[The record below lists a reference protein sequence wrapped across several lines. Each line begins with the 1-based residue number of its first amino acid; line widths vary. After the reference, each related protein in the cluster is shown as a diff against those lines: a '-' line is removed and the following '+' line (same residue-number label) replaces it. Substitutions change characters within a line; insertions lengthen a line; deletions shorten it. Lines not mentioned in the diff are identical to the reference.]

1 MTSKTKKMGFWSI
14 VLLTI
19 NSIIGT
25 GIFLSPGGVTKQ
37 AGSMAPF
44 IYICTA
50 IFAAVLA
57 VTFASAS
64 KYVVKNGAAYS
75 YAKAAF
81 GENVGMFIGVTRYVS
96 ASIAWGVM
104 ATAVVKNALN
114 IFGQDPKNLV
124 NVTIGFIILMFILF
138 MINIK
143 GTAFLTLISN
153 LSTIGK
159 MAALAIT
166 ILAGLAI
173 ILMTGVNNITAVDS
187 LTNEAG
193 KLVVNPMNSTIFVT
207 AVISAFYAFTGFES
221 VASGASDMEEPEKNL
236 PRAIPLAIGIIAAI
250 YFGIVLV
257 AMMINSTA
265 LVTST
270 EVVILA
276 SVFENRIIRNI
287 IILGA
292 LVSMFGINVASSFHA
307 PRVCEA
313 MANDGILPAILGKR
327 NSKDIPLN
335 AFVLTAVLAIV
346 VPMSFMY
353 DMQGIMII
361 SSIARFA
368 QFIIVPLGVIAFY
381 YGKQKEEII
390 AAKKNFFTDVILP
403 IISVA
408 LTALLL
414 YKFNW
419 KGQFSVTS
427 KDGITSLNWYAITAM
442 IIGYALLPVVAYL
455 YMNSNKKKNN

>member
-1 MTSKTKKMGFWSI
+1 MNKKMKFWSI
-14 VLLTI
+14 VFLTI
-19 NSIIGT
+19 NSVIGT

-44 IYICTA
+44 IYLCA
-50 IFAAVLA
+50 AVFAAVLA
-57 VTFASAS
+57 VTFAAAS

-81 GENVGMFIGVTRYVS
+81 GANTGMFIGVTRYVS

-104 ATAVVKNALN
+104 ATGVVKNALS
-114 IFGQDPKNLV
+114 ILGMDSKNLV
-124 NVTIGFIILMFILF
+124 NVTIGFLVLMLILF
-138 MINIK
+138 IINVK
-143 GTAFLTLISN
+143 GTAFLTLISD
-153 LSTIGK
+153 LSTAGK
-159 MAALAIT
+159 VAALAIT
-166 ILAGLAI
+166 IVAGIVI
-173 ILMTGVNNITAVDS
+173 IIMTGENHITDVDM
-187 LTNEAG
+187 LKNAEGGALIPEMDAT
-193 KLVVNPMNSTIFVT
+193 MFVT

-221 VASGASDMEEPEKNL
+221 VASGASDMENPEKNL
-236 PRAIPLAIGIIAAI
+236 PRAIPLAIGIIAVI

-257 AMMINSTA
+257 AMMINPVA
-265 LVTST
+265 LVQSD

-276 SVFENRIIRNI
+276 AVFGNKILRGI
-287 IILGA
+287 IIIGA
-292 LVSMFGINVASSFHA
+292 LISMFGINVASSFHA

-313 MANDGILPAILGKR
+313 MAKDGVLPAFLGKR

-335 AFVLTAVLAIV
+335 AFILTAALAIV

-368 QFIIVPLGVIAFY
+368 QFIIVPLGVIVFFM
-381 YGKQKEEII
+381 GKQKEEII
-390 AAKKNFFTDVILP
+390 DAKKNVITDVILP

-408 LTALLL
+408 LTVLLL

-419 KGQFSVTS
+419 KGQFSVTGE
-427 KDGITSLNWYAITAM
+427 DGVAHLNWYAITAM
-442 IIGYALLPVVAYL
+442 IIGYVILPIVAYFHL
-455 YMNSNKKKNN
+455 NSKKK

>member
-1 MTSKTKKMGFWSI
+1 MNKKMKFWSI
-14 VLLTI
+14 VFLTI

-44 IYICTA
+44 IYLCA
-50 IFAAVLA
+50 AVFAAVLA
-57 VTFASAS
+57 VTFAAAS

-81 GENVGMFIGVTRYVS
+81 GTNTGMFIGVTRYVS

-104 ATAVVKNALN
+104 ATGVVKNALS
-114 IFGQDPKNLV
+114 ILGMDSKNLV
-124 NVTIGFIILMFILF
+124 NVTVGFLVLMLILFII
-138 MINIK
+138 NVK
-143 GTAFLTLISN
+143 GTAFLTLISD
-153 LSTIGK
+153 LSTAGK
-159 MAALAIT
+159 VAALAIT
-166 ILAGLAI
+166 IVAGIVI
-173 ILMTGVNNITAVDS
+173 IIMTGENHITDVDM
-187 LTNEAG
+187 LKNAEGGALIPEMDAT
-193 KLVVNPMNSTIFVT
+193 MFVT
-207 AVISAFYAFTGFES
+207 AIISAFYAFTGFES
-221 VASGASDMEEPEKNL
+221 VASGASDMENPEKNL

-257 AMMINSTA
+257 AMMINPVA
-265 LVTST
+265 LVQSD

-276 SVFENRIIRNI
+276 AVFGNKIIRGI
-287 IILGA
+287 IIIGA
-292 LVSMFGINVASSFHA
+292 LISMFGINVASSFHA

-313 MANDGILPAILGKR
+313 MAKDGILPAFLGKR
-327 NSKDIPLN
+327 NSKDIPMN
-335 AFVLTAVLAIV
+335 AFILTAALAIV

-368 QFIIVPLGVIAFY
+368 QFIIVPLGVIVFFM
-381 YGKQKEEII
+381 GKQKEEII
-390 AAKKNFFTDVILP
+390 DAKKNVITDVVLP

-408 LTALLL
+408 LTVLLL

-419 KGQFSVTS
+419 KGQFSVTGE
-427 KDGITSLNWYAITAM
+427 DGVAHLNWYAITAM
-442 IIGYALLPVVAYL
+442 IIGYVILPVVAYFHL
-455 YMNSNKKKNN
+455 NSKKK

>member
-1 MTSKTKKMGFWSI
+1 MNKKMKFWSI
-14 VLLTI
+14 VFLTI

-44 IYICTA
+44 IYLCA
-50 IFAAVLA
+50 AVFAAVLA
-57 VTFASAS
+57 VTFAAAS

-81 GENVGMFIGVTRYVS
+81 GANTGMFIGVTRYVS

-104 ATAVVKNALN
+104 ATAVIKNALS
-114 IFGQDPKNLV
+114 ILGMDSKNLV
-124 NVTIGFIILMFILF
+124 NVTVGFLVLMLILFII
-138 MINIK
+138 NVK
-143 GTAFLTLISN
+143 GTAFLTLISD
-153 LSTIGK
+153 LSTVGK
-159 MAALAIT
+159 VAALSIT
-166 ILAGLAI
+166 IIAGIVI
-173 ILMTGVNNITAVDS
+173 ILITGENHITDVDM
-187 LTNEAG
+187 LKNAEGGALIPTMDAT
-193 KLVVNPMNSTIFVT
+193 MFVT

-221 VASGASDMEEPEKNL
+221 VASGASDMENPEKNL
-236 PRAIPLAIGIIAAI
+236 PRAIPLAIGVIAAI

-257 AMMINSTA
+257 AMMINPVA
-265 LVTST
+265 LVQSE

-276 SVFENRIIRNI
+276 AVFGNKIIRGI
-287 IILGA
+287 IIIGA
-292 LVSMFGINVASSFHA
+292 LISMFGINVASSFHA

-313 MANDGILPAILGKR
+313 MAKDGVLPAFLGKR

-368 QFIIVPLGVIAFY
+368 QFIIVPLGVIVFFM
-381 YGKQKEEII
+381 GKQKEEII
-390 AAKKNFFTDVILP
+390 DAKKNVITDVVLP

-408 LTALLL
+408 LTVLLL

-419 KGQFSVTS
+419 KGQFSVTGE
-427 KDGITSLNWYAITAM
+427 DGVTHLNWYAITAM
-442 IIGYALLPVVAYL
+442 VIGYVVLPIVAYFHL
-455 YMNSNKKKNN
+455 NSKKK

>member
-1 MTSKTKKMGFWSI
+1 MNKKMKFWSI
-14 VLLTI
+14 VFLTI

-44 IYICTA
+44 IYICA
-50 IFAAVLA
+50 AVFAAVLA
-57 VTFASAS
+57 VTFAAAS

-81 GENVGMFIGVTRYVS
+81 GTNTGMFIGVTRYVS

-104 ATAVVKNALN
+104 ATAVIKNALS
-114 IFGQDPKNLV
+114 ILGMDSKNLV
-124 NVTIGFIILMFILF
+124 NVTVGFLVLMLILFII
-138 MINIK
+138 NVK
-143 GTAFLTLISN
+143 GTAFLTLISD
-153 LSTIGK
+153 LSTAGK
-159 MAALAIT
+159 VAALAIT
-166 ILAGLAI
+166 IVAGIVI
-173 ILMTGVNNITAVDS
+173 IIMTGENHITDVDM
-187 LTNEAG
+187 LKNAEGGALIPEMDAT
-193 KLVVNPMNSTIFVT
+193 MFVT
-207 AVISAFYAFTGFES
+207 AIISAFYAFTGFES
-221 VASGASDMEEPEKNL
+221 VASGASDMENPEKNL

-257 AMMINSTA
+257 AMMINPVA
-265 LVTST
+265 LVQSD

-276 SVFENRIIRNI
+276 VVFGNKIIRGI
-287 IILGA
+287 IIIGA
-292 LVSMFGINVASSFHA
+292 LISMFGINVASSFHA

-313 MANDGILPAILGKR
+313 MAKDGILPAFLGKR
-327 NSKDIPLN
+327 NSKDIPMN
-335 AFVLTAVLAIV
+335 AFILTAALAIV

-368 QFIIVPLGVIAFY
+368 QFIIVPLGVIVFFM
-381 YGKQKEEII
+381 GKQKEEII
-390 AAKKNFFTDVILP
+390 EAKKNVITDVVLP

-408 LTALLL
+408 LTVLLL

-419 KGQFSVTS
+419 KGQFSVTGE
-427 KDGITSLNWYAITAM
+427 DGAAHLNWYAITAM
-442 IIGYALLPVVAYL
+442 IIGYVILPIVAYFHL
-455 YMNSNKKKNN
+455 NSKKK

>member
-1 MTSKTKKMGFWSI
+1 MNKKMKFWSI
-14 VLLTI
+14 VFLTI

-44 IYICTA
+44 IYLCA
-50 IFAAVLA
+50 AVFAAVLA
-57 VTFASAS
+57 VTFAAAS

-81 GENVGMFIGVTRYVS
+81 GANTGMFIGVTRYVS

-104 ATAVVKNALN
+104 ATGVVKNALS
-114 IFGQDPKNLV
+114 ILGMDSKNLV
-124 NVTIGFIILMFILF
+124 NVTLGFLVLMLILF
-138 MINIK
+138 VINVK
-143 GTAFLTLISN
+143 GTAFLTLISD
-153 LSTIGK
+153 LSTAGK
-159 MAALAIT
+159 VAALAIT
-166 ILAGLAI
+166 IVAGIVI
-173 ILMTGVNNITAVDS
+173 IIMTGENHITDVDM
-187 LTNEAG
+187 LKNAEGGALIPTMDAT
-193 KLVVNPMNSTIFVT
+193 MFVT

-221 VASGASDMEEPEKNL
+221 VASGASDMENPEKNL
-236 PRAIPLAIGIIAAI
+236 PRAIPLAIGIIAVI

-257 AMMINSTA
+257 AMMINPVA
-265 LVTST
+265 LVQSD

-276 SVFENRIIRNI
+276 AVFGNKIIRGI
-287 IILGA
+287 IIIGA
-292 LVSMFGINVASSFHA
+292 LISMFGINVASSFHA

-313 MANDGILPAILGKR
+313 MAKDGILPAFLGKR
-327 NSKDIPLN
+327 NSKDIPMN
-335 AFVLTAVLAIV
+335 AFILTAALAIV

-368 QFIIVPLGVIAFY
+368 QFIIVPLGVIVFFM
-381 YGKQKEEII
+381 GKQKEEII
-390 AAKKNFFTDVILP
+390 DAKKNVITDVVLP

-408 LTALLL
+408 LTVLLL

-419 KGQFSVTS
+419 KGQFSVTGE
-427 KDGITSLNWYAITAM
+427 DGVAHLNWYAITAM
-442 IIGYALLPVVAYL
+442 IIGYVILPIVAYFHL
-455 YMNSNKKKNN
+455 NSKKK

>member
-1 MTSKTKKMGFWSI
+1 MNKKMKFWSI
-14 VLLTI
+14 VFLTI

-44 IYICTA
+44 IYLCA
-50 IFAAVLA
+50 AVFAAVLA
-57 VTFASAS
+57 VTFAAAS

-81 GENVGMFIGVTRYVS
+81 GANTGMFIGVTRYVS

-104 ATAVVKNALN
+104 ATGVVKNALS
-114 IFGQDPKNLV
+114 ILGMDSKNLV
-124 NVTIGFIILMFILF
+124 NVTLGFLVLMLILF
-138 MINIK
+138 VINVK
-143 GTAFLTLISN
+143 GTAFLTLISD
-153 LSTIGK
+153 LSTAGK
-159 MAALAIT
+159 VAALAIT
-166 ILAGLAI
+166 IVAGIVI
-173 ILMTGVNNITAVDS
+173 IIMTGENHITDVDMLKNAEGGS
-187 LTNEAG
+187 LIPEMDAT
-193 KLVVNPMNSTIFVT
+193 MFVT

-221 VASGASDMEEPEKNL
+221 VASGASDMENPEKNL
-236 PRAIPLAIGIIAAI
+236 PRAIPLAIGIIAVI

-257 AMMINSTA
+257 AMMINPVA
-265 LVTST
+265 LVQSD

-276 SVFENRIIRNI
+276 AVFGNKIIRGI
-287 IILGA
+287 IIIGA
-292 LVSMFGINVASSFHA
+292 LISMFGINVASSFHA

-313 MANDGILPAILGKR
+313 MAKDGILPAFLGKR
-327 NSKDIPLN
+327 NSKDIPMN
-335 AFVLTAVLAIV
+335 AFILTAALAIV

-368 QFIIVPLGVIAFY
+368 QFIIVPLGVIVFFM
-381 YGKQKEEII
+381 GKQKEEII
-390 AAKKNFFTDVILP
+390 DAKKNVITDVVLP

-408 LTALLL
+408 LTVLLL

-419 KGQFSVTS
+419 KGQFSVTGE
-427 KDGITSLNWYAITAM
+427 DGVAHLNWYAITAM
-442 IIGYALLPVVAYL
+442 IIGYVVLPIIAYFHL
-455 YMNSNKKKNN
+455 NSKKK

>member
-1 MTSKTKKMGFWSI
+1 MNKKMKFWSI
-14 VLLTI
+14 VFLTI

-44 IYICTA
+44 IYLCA
-50 IFAAVLA
+50 AVFAAVLA
-57 VTFASAS
+57 VTFAAAS

-81 GENVGMFIGVTRYVS
+81 GTNTGMLIGVTRYVS

-104 ATAVVKNALN
+104 ATGVVKNALS
-114 IFGQDPKNLV
+114 ILGMDSKNLV
-124 NVTIGFIILMFILF
+124 NVTVGFLVLMLILFII
-138 MINIK
+138 NVK
-143 GTAFLTLISN
+143 GTAFLTLISD
-153 LSTIGK
+153 LSTAGK
-159 MAALAIT
+159 VAALTIT
-166 ILAGLAI
+166 IVAGIVI
-173 ILMTGVNNITAVDS
+173 IIMTGENHITDVDM
-187 LTNEAG
+187 LKNAEGGALIPEMDAT
-193 KLVVNPMNSTIFVT
+193 MFVT
-207 AVISAFYAFTGFES
+207 AIISAFYAFTGFES
-221 VASGASDMEEPEKNL
+221 VASGASDMENPEKNL

-257 AMMINSTA
+257 AMMINPVA
-265 LVTST
+265 LVQSD

-276 SVFENRIIRNI
+276 AVFGNKIIRGI
-287 IILGA
+287 IIIGA
-292 LVSMFGINVASSFHA
+292 LISMFGINVASSFHA

-313 MANDGILPAILGKR
+313 MAKDGILPAFLGKR
-327 NSKDIPLN
+327 NSKDIPMN
-335 AFVLTAVLAIV
+335 AFILTAALAIV

-368 QFIIVPLGVIAFY
+368 QFIIVPLGVIVFFM
-381 YGKQKEEII
+381 GKQKEEII
-390 AAKKNFFTDVILP
+390 DAKKNVITDVVLP

-408 LTALLL
+408 LTVLLL

-419 KGQFSVTS
+419 KGQFSVTGE
-427 KDGITSLNWYAITAM
+427 DGVAHLNWYAITAM
-442 IIGYALLPVVAYL
+442 IIGYVILPIVAYFHL
-455 YMNSNKKKNN
+455 NSKKK

>member
-1 MTSKTKKMGFWSI
+1 MNKKMKFWSI
-14 VLLTI
+14 VFLTI
-19 NSIIGT
+19 NSVIGT

-44 IYICTA
+44 IYLCA
-50 IFAAVLA
+50 AVFAAVLA
-57 VTFASAS
+57 VTFAAAS

-81 GENVGMFIGVTRYVS
+81 GANTGMFIGVTRYVS

-104 ATAVVKNALN
+104 ATAVIKNALS
-114 IFGQDPKNLV
+114 ILGMDSKNLV
-124 NVTIGFIILMFILF
+124 NVTVGFLVLMLILFII
-138 MINIK
+138 NVK
-143 GTAFLTLISN
+143 GTAFLTLISD
-153 LSTIGK
+153 LSTVGK
-159 MAALAIT
+159 VAALSIT
-166 ILAGLAI
+166 IIAGIVI
-173 ILMTGVNNITAVDS
+173 ILITGENHITDVDM
-187 LTNEAG
+187 LKNAEGGALIPTMDAT
-193 KLVVNPMNSTIFVT
+193 MFVT

-221 VASGASDMEEPEKNL
+221 VASGASDMENPEKNL
-236 PRAIPLAIGIIAAI
+236 PRAIPLAIGVIAAI

-257 AMMINSTA
+257 AMMINPVA
-265 LVTST
+265 LVQSE

-276 SVFENRIIRNI
+276 AVFGNKIIRGI
-287 IILGA
+287 IIIGA
-292 LVSMFGINVASSFHA
+292 LISMFGINVASSFHA

-313 MANDGILPAILGKR
+313 MAKDGVLPAFLGKR

-368 QFIIVPLGVIAFY
+368 QFIIVPLGVIVFFM
-381 YGKQKEEII
+381 GKQKEEII
-390 AAKKNFFTDVILP
+390 DAKKNVITDVVLP

-408 LTALLL
+408 LTVLLL

-419 KGQFSVTS
+419 RGQFSVTGE
-427 KDGITSLNWYAITAM
+427 DGVAHLNWYAITAM
-442 IIGYALLPVVAYL
+442 VIGYVVLPIVAYFHL
-455 YMNSNKKKNN
+455 NSKKK

>member
-1 MTSKTKKMGFWSI
+1 MNKKMKFWSI
-14 VLLTI
+14 VFLTI
-19 NSIIGT
+19 NSVIGT

-44 IYICTA
+44 IYLCA
-50 IFAAVLA
+50 AVFAAVLA
-57 VTFASAS
+57 VTFAAAS

-81 GENVGMFIGVTRYVS
+81 GANTGMFIGVTRYVS

-104 ATAVVKNALN
+104 ATGVVKNALS
-114 IFGQDPKNLV
+114 ILGMDSKNLV
-124 NVTIGFIILMFILF
+124 NVTIGFLVLMLILF
-138 MINIK
+138 IINVK
-143 GTAFLTLISN
+143 GTAFLTLISD
-153 LSTIGK
+153 LSTVGK
-159 MAALAIT
+159 VAALSIT
-166 ILAGLAI
+166 IIAGIVI
-173 ILMTGVNNITAVDS
+173 ILITGENHITDVDM
-187 LTNEAG
+187 LKNAEGGALIPTMDAT
-193 KLVVNPMNSTIFVT
+193 MFVT

-221 VASGASDMEEPEKNL
+221 VASGASDMENPEKNL
-236 PRAIPLAIGIIAAI
+236 PRAIPLAIGVIAAI

-257 AMMINSTA
+257 AMMINPVA
-265 LVTST
+265 LVQSD

-276 SVFENRIIRNI
+276 AVFGNKIIRGI
-287 IILGA
+287 IIIGA

-313 MANDGILPAILGKR
+313 MAKDGILPAFLGKR
-327 NSKDIPLN
+327 NSKDIPMN
-335 AFVLTAVLAIV
+335 AFILTAVLAIV

-368 QFIIVPLGVIAFY
+368 QFIIVPLGVIVFFM
-381 YGKQKEEII
+381 GKQKEEII
-390 AAKKNFFTDVILP
+390 DAKKNVITDVVLP

-408 LTALLL
+408 LTVLLL

-419 KGQFSVTS
+419 KGQFSVTGE
-427 KDGITSLNWYAITAM
+427 DGVAHFNWYAITAM
-442 IIGYALLPVVAYL
+442 IIGYVVLPIVAYFHL
-455 YMNSNKKKNN
+455 NSKKK

>member
-1 MTSKTKKMGFWSI
+1 MNKKMKFWSI
-14 VLLTI
+14 VFLTI
-19 NSIIGT
+19 NSVIGT

-44 IYICTA
+44 IYLCA
-50 IFAAVLA
+50 AVFAAVLA
-57 VTFASAS
+57 VTFAAAS

-81 GENVGMFIGVTRYVS
+81 GANTGMFIGVTRYVS

-104 ATAVVKNALN
+104 ATAVIKNALS
-114 IFGQDPKNLV
+114 ILGMDSKNLV
-124 NVTIGFIILMFILF
+124 NVTVGFLVLMLILFII
-138 MINIK
+138 NVK
-143 GTAFLTLISN
+143 GTAFLTLISD
-153 LSTIGK
+153 LSTVGK
-159 MAALAIT
+159 VAALSIT
-166 ILAGLAI
+166 IIAGIVI
-173 ILMTGVNNITAVDS
+173 ILITGENHITDVDM
-187 LTNEAG
+187 LKNAEGGALIPTMDAT
-193 KLVVNPMNSTIFVT
+193 MFVT

-221 VASGASDMEEPEKNL
+221 VASGASDMENPEKNL
-236 PRAIPLAIGIIAAI
+236 PRAIPLAIGVIAAI

-257 AMMINSTA
+257 AMMINPVA
-265 LVTST
+265 LVQSE

-276 SVFENRIIRNI
+276 AVFGNKIIRGI
-287 IILGA
+287 IIIGA
-292 LVSMFGINVASSFHA
+292 LISMFGINVASSFHA

-313 MANDGILPAILGKR
+313 MAKDGVLPAFLGKR

-335 AFVLTAVLAIV
+335 AFILTAALAIV

-368 QFIIVPLGVIAFY
+368 QFIIVPLGVIVFFM
-381 YGKQKEEII
+381 GKQKEEII
-390 AAKKNFFTDVILP
+390 DAKKNVITDVVLP

-408 LTALLL
+408 LTVLLL

-419 KGQFSVTS
+419 KGQFSVTGE
-427 KDGITSLNWYAITAM
+427 DGVTHLNWYAITAM
-442 IIGYALLPVVAYL
+442 VIGYVVLPIVAYFHL
-455 YMNSNKKKNN
+455 NSKKK

>member
-1 MTSKTKKMGFWSI
+1 MNKKMKFWSI
-14 VLLTI
+14 VFLTI

-44 IYICTA
+44 IYLCA
-50 IFAAVLA
+50 AVFAAVLA
-57 VTFASAS
+57 VTFAAAS

-81 GENVGMFIGVTRYVS
+81 GTNTGMFIGVTRYVS

-104 ATAVVKNALN
+104 ATGVVKNALS
-114 IFGQDPKNLV
+114 ILGMDSKNLV
-124 NVTIGFIILMFILF
+124 NVTVGFLVLMLILFII
-138 MINIK
+138 NVK
-143 GTAFLTLISN
+143 GTAFLTLISD
-153 LSTIGK
+153 LSTAGK
-159 MAALAIT
+159 VAALAIT
-166 ILAGLAI
+166 IVAGIVI
-173 ILMTGVNNITAVDS
+173 IIMTGENHITDVDM
-187 LTNEAG
+187 LKNAEGGALIPEMDAT
-193 KLVVNPMNSTIFVT
+193 MFVT
-207 AVISAFYAFTGFES
+207 AIISAFYAFTGFES
-221 VASGASDMEEPEKNL
+221 VASGASDMENPEKNL

-257 AMMINSTA
+257 AMMINPVA
-265 LVTST
+265 LVQSD

-276 SVFENRIIRNI
+276 AVFGNKIIRGI
-287 IILGA
+287 IIIGA
-292 LVSMFGINVASSFHA
+292 LISMFGINVASSFHA

-313 MANDGILPAILGKR
+313 MAKDGILPAFLGKR
-327 NSKDIPLN
+327 NSKDIPMN
-335 AFVLTAVLAIV
+335 AFILTAALAIV

-368 QFIIVPLGVIAFY
+368 QFIIVPLGVIVFLM
-381 YGKQKEEII
+381 GKQKEEII
-390 AAKKNFFTDVILP
+390 DAKKNVITDVVLP

-408 LTALLL
+408 LTVLLL

-419 KGQFSVTS
+419 KGQFSVTGE
-427 KDGITSLNWYAITAM
+427 DGVAHLNWYAITAM
-442 IIGYALLPVVAYL
+442 IIGYVILPIVAYFHL
-455 YMNSNKKKNN
+455 NSKKK

>member
-44 IYICTA
+44 IYICAA

-81 GENVGMFIGVTRYVS
+81 GGNVGMFIGVTRYVS

-335 AFVLTAVLAIV
+335 AFVLTAVLAII

-390 AAKKNFFTDVILP
+390 DAKKNFFTDVILP

-427 KDGITSLNWYAITAM
+427 KEGITSLNWYAITAM
-442 IIGYALLPVVAYL
+442 IIGYALLPVVAYF

>member
-1 MTSKTKKMGFWSI
+1 MNKKMKFWSI
-14 VLLTI
+14 VFLTI

-44 IYICTA
+44 IYLCA
-50 IFAAVLA
+50 AVFAAVLA
-57 VTFASAS
+57 VTFAAAS

-81 GENVGMFIGVTRYVS
+81 GANTGMFIGVTRYVS

-104 ATAVVKNALN
+104 ATGVVKNALS
-114 IFGQDPKNLV
+114 ILGMDPKNLV
-124 NVTIGFIILMFILF
+124 NVTIGFLVLMLILF
-138 MINIK
+138 IINVK
-143 GTAFLTLISN
+143 GTAFLTLISD
-153 LSTIGK
+153 LSTAGK
-159 MAALAIT
+159 VAALAIT
-166 ILAGLAI
+166 IVAGIVI
-173 ILMTGVNNITAVDS
+173 IIMTGENHITDVDM
-187 LTNEAG
+187 LKNAEGGALIPEMDAT
-193 KLVVNPMNSTIFVT
+193 MFVT
-207 AVISAFYAFTGFES
+207 AIISAFYAFTGFES
-221 VASGASDMEEPEKNL
+221 VASGASDMENPEKNL

-257 AMMINSTA
+257 AMMINPVA
-265 LVTST
+265 LVQSD

-276 SVFENRIIRNI
+276 AVFGNKIIRGI
-287 IILGA
+287 IIIGA
-292 LVSMFGINVASSFHA
+292 LISMFGINVASSFHA

-313 MANDGILPAILGKR
+313 MAKDGILPAFLGKR
-327 NSKDIPLN
+327 NSKDIPMN
-335 AFVLTAVLAIV
+335 AFILTAALAIV

-368 QFIIVPLGVIAFY
+368 QFIIVPLGVIVFFM
-381 YGKQKEEII
+381 GKQKEEII
-390 AAKKNFFTDVILP
+390 EAKKNVITDVVLP

-408 LTALLL
+408 LTVLLL

-419 KGQFSVTS
+419 KGQFSVTGE
-427 KDGITSLNWYAITAM
+427 DGVAHLNWYAITAM
-442 IIGYALLPVVAYL
+442 IIGYVILPVVAYFHL
-455 YMNSNKKKNN
+455 NSKKK

>member
-44 IYICTA
+44 IYICAA

>member
-1 MTSKTKKMGFWSI
+1 MNKKMKFWSI
-14 VLLTI
+14 VFLTI
-19 NSIIGT
+19 NSVIGT

-44 IYICTA
+44 IYLCA
-50 IFAAVLA
+50 AVFAAVLA
-57 VTFASAS
+57 VTFAAAS

-81 GENVGMFIGVTRYVS
+81 GANTGMFIGVTRYVS

-104 ATAVVKNALN
+104 ATGVVKNALS
-114 IFGQDPKNLV
+114 ILGMDSKNLV
-124 NVTIGFIILMFILF
+124 NVTIGFLVLMLILF
-138 MINIK
+138 IINVK
-143 GTAFLTLISN
+143 GTAFLTLISD
-153 LSTIGK
+153 LSTVGK
-159 MAALAIT
+159 VAALSIT
-166 ILAGLAI
+166 IIAGIVI
-173 ILMTGVNNITAVDS
+173 ILITGENHITDVDM
-187 LTNEAG
+187 LKNAEGGALIPTMDAT
-193 KLVVNPMNSTIFVT
+193 MFVT

-221 VASGASDMEEPEKNL
+221 VASGASDMENPEKNL
-236 PRAIPLAIGIIAAI
+236 PRAIPLAIGVIAAI

-257 AMMINSTA
+257 AMMINPVA
-265 LVTST
+265 LVQSD

-276 SVFENRIIRNI
+276 AVFGNKIIRGI
-287 IILGA
+287 IIIGA

-313 MANDGILPAILGKR
+313 MAKDGILPAFLGKR
-327 NSKDIPLN
+327 NSKDIPMN
-335 AFVLTAVLAIV
+335 AFILTAALAIV

-368 QFIIVPLGVIAFY
+368 QFIIVPLGVIVFFM
-381 YGKQKEEII
+381 GKQKEEII
-390 AAKKNFFTDVILP
+390 DAKKNVITDVVLP

-408 LTALLL
+408 LTVLLL

-419 KGQFSVTS
+419 KGQFSVTGE
-427 KDGITSLNWYAITAM
+427 DGVAHLNWYAITAM
-442 IIGYALLPVVAYL
+442 IIGYVILPIVAYFHL
-455 YMNSNKKKNN
+455 NSKKK

>member
-1 MTSKTKKMGFWSI
+1 MNKKMKFWSI
-14 VLLTI
+14 VFLTI

-44 IYICTA
+44 IYLCA
-50 IFAAVLA
+50 AVFAAVLA
-57 VTFASAS
+57 VTFAAAS

-81 GENVGMFIGVTRYVS
+81 GTNTGMFIGVTRYVS

-104 ATAVVKNALN
+104 ATGVVKNALS
-114 IFGQDPKNLV
+114 ILGMDSKNLV
-124 NVTIGFIILMFILF
+124 NVTIGFLVLMLILF
-138 MINIK
+138 IINVK
-143 GTAFLTLISN
+143 GTAFLTLISD
-153 LSTIGK
+153 LSTAGK
-159 MAALAIT
+159 VAALAIT
-166 ILAGLAI
+166 IVAGIVI
-173 ILMTGVNNITAVDS
+173 IIMTGENHITDVDM
-187 LTNEAG
+187 LKNAEGGALIPEMDAT
-193 KLVVNPMNSTIFVT
+193 MFVT
-207 AVISAFYAFTGFES
+207 AIISAFYAFTGFES
-221 VASGASDMEEPEKNL
+221 VASGASDMENPEKNL

-257 AMMINSTA
+257 AMMINPVA
-265 LVTST
+265 LVQSD

-276 SVFENRIIRNI
+276 AVFGNKIIRGI
-287 IILGA
+287 IIIGA
-292 LVSMFGINVASSFHA
+292 LISMFGINVASSFHA

-313 MANDGILPAILGKR
+313 MAKDGILPAFLGKR
-327 NSKDIPLN
+327 NSKDIPMN
-335 AFVLTAVLAIV
+335 AFILTAALAIV

-368 QFIIVPLGVIAFY
+368 QFIIVPLGVIVFFM
-381 YGKQKEEII
+381 GKQKEEII
-390 AAKKNFFTDVILP
+390 DAKKNAVTDVVLP

-408 LTALLL
+408 LTVLLL

-419 KGQFSVTS
+419 KGQFSVTGE
-427 KDGITSLNWYAITAM
+427 DGIAHLNWYAITAM
-442 IIGYALLPVVAYL
+442 IIGYVILPIVAYFHL
-455 YMNSNKKKNN
+455 NSKKK

>member
-1 MTSKTKKMGFWSI
+1 MNKKMKFWSI
-14 VLLTI
+14 VFLTI

-44 IYICTA
+44 IYLCA
-50 IFAAVLA
+50 AVFAAVLA
-57 VTFASAS
+57 VTFAAAS

-81 GENVGMFIGVTRYVS
+81 GANTGMFIGVTRYVS

-104 ATAVVKNALN
+104 ATGVVKNALS
-114 IFGQDPKNLV
+114 ILGMDSKNLV
-124 NVTIGFIILMFILF
+124 NVTVGFLVLMLILFII
-138 MINIK
+138 NVK
-143 GTAFLTLISN
+143 GTAFLTLISD
-153 LSTIGK
+153 LSTVGK
-159 MAALAIT
+159 VAALSIT
-166 ILAGLAI
+166 IIAGIVI
-173 ILMTGVNNITAVDS
+173 ILITGENHITDVDM
-187 LTNEAG
+187 LKNAEGGALIPTMDAT
-193 KLVVNPMNSTIFVT
+193 MFVT

-221 VASGASDMEEPEKNL
+221 VASGASDMENPEKNL
-236 PRAIPLAIGIIAAI
+236 PRAIPLAIGVIAAI

-257 AMMINSTA
+257 AMMINPVA
-265 LVTST
+265 LVQSD

-276 SVFENRIIRNI
+276 AVFGNKIIRGI
-287 IILGA
+287 IIIGA

-313 MANDGILPAILGKR
+313 MAKDGILPAFLGKR
-327 NSKDIPLN
+327 NSKDIPMN
-335 AFVLTAVLAIV
+335 AFILTAALAIV

-368 QFIIVPLGVIAFY
+368 QFIIVPLGVIVFFM
-381 YGKQKEEII
+381 GKQKEEII
-390 AAKKNFFTDVILP
+390 DAKKNVITDVVLP

-408 LTALLL
+408 LTVLLL

-419 KGQFSVTS
+419 KGQFSVTGE
-427 KDGITSLNWYAITAM
+427 DGVAHLNWYAITAM
-442 IIGYALLPVVAYL
+442 IIGYVVLPIVAYFHL
-455 YMNSNKKKNN
+455 NSKKK

>member
-1 MTSKTKKMGFWSI
+1 MNKKMKFWSI
-14 VLLTI
+14 VFLTI

-44 IYICTA
+44 IYLCA
-50 IFAAVLA
+50 AVFAAVLA
-57 VTFASAS
+57 VTFAAAS

-81 GENVGMFIGVTRYVS
+81 GTNTGMFIGVTRYVS

-104 ATAVVKNALN
+104 ATGVVKNALS
-114 IFGQDPKNLV
+114 ILGMDSKNLV
-124 NVTIGFIILMFILF
+124 NVTIGFLVLMLILF
-138 MINIK
+138 IINVK
-143 GTAFLTLISN
+143 GTAFLTLISD
-153 LSTIGK
+153 LSTAGK
-159 MAALAIT
+159 VAALAIT
-166 ILAGLAI
+166 IVAGIVI
-173 ILMTGVNNITAVDS
+173 IIMTGENHITDVDM
-187 LTNEAG
+187 LKNAEGGALIPEMDAT
-193 KLVVNPMNSTIFVT
+193 MFVT

-221 VASGASDMEEPEKNL
+221 VASGASDMENPEKNL
-236 PRAIPLAIGIIAAI
+236 PRAIPLAIGIIAVI

-257 AMMINSTA
+257 AMMINPVA
-265 LVTST
+265 LVQSD

-276 SVFENRIIRNI
+276 AVFGNKIIRGI
-287 IILGA
+287 IIIGA
-292 LVSMFGINVASSFHA
+292 LISMFGINVASSFHA

-313 MANDGILPAILGKR
+313 MAKDGILPAFLGKR
-327 NSKDIPLN
+327 NSKDIPMN
-335 AFVLTAVLAIV
+335 AFILTAALAIV

-368 QFIIVPLGVIAFY
+368 QFIIVPLGVIVFFM
-381 YGKQKEEII
+381 GKQKEEII
-390 AAKKNFFTDVILP
+390 DAKKNVITDVVLP

-408 LTALLL
+408 LTVLLL

-419 KGQFSVTS
+419 KGQFSVTGE
-427 KDGITSLNWYAITAM
+427 DGVAHLNWYAITAM
-442 IIGYALLPVVAYL
+442 IIGYVVLPIIAYFHL
-455 YMNSNKKKNN
+455 NSKKK